1 MPVQQI
7 SIFCDSKKQGCNI
20 KDSPFRVDK
29 GHKEL
34 LVCEDPLDLRE
45 LKEVEAPLDQKVLLV
60 NLAFRD

>member
-1 MPVQQI
+1 MDPH
-7 SIFCDSKKQGCNI
+7 
-20 KDSPFRVDK
+20 FRADK

-60 NLAFRD
+60 NLAFREVKAALGQRESQE